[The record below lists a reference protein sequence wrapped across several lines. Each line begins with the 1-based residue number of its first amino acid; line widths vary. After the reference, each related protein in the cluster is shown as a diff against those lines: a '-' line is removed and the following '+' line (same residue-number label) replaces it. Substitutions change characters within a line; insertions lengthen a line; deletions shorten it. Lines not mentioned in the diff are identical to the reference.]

1 MANYLTELKD
11 DIREYIE
18 DNNGY
23 SIDLEEIGSGN
34 NWDSFEEELN
44 DTLWCED
51 SVTGNGSGSYY
62 FNRAEAQEQVLA
74 HMADVVEAYR
84 EFGCNIGDDLENED
98 YERMDVTARCYFLG
112 WAISD
117 IIEEL
122 KDAYEEE
129 HEDDEEEDED

>member
-23 SIDLEEIGSGN
+23 SIDLEEIGN
-34 NWDSFEEELN
+34 NDEWDTFAEELN

-51 SVTGNGSGSYY
+51 SVTGNASGSYY
-62 FNRAEAQEQVLA
+62 FNRAEAQEQVLS
-74 HMADVVEAYR
+74 HMADVIEAYR
-84 EFGCNIGDDLENED
+84 EFGGDIGDDLANEN
-98 YERMDVTARCYFLG
+98 YKKMDVTVRCYFLG
-112 WAISD
+112 GAISD

-122 KDAYEEE
+122 KDAYEED
-129 HEDDEEEDED
+129 HEE

>member
-23 SIDLEEIGSGN
+23 SIDLEEIGHN
-34 NWDSFEEELN
+34 DEWDSFEQELN

-62 FNRAEAQEQVLA
+62 FNRAEAQEQVLS
-74 HMADVVEAYR
+74 HMADVVEAYK
-84 EFGCNIGDDLENED
+84 EFSCDIGEDLMNED

-129 HEDDEEEDED
+129 HEDDEEQ

>member
-23 SIDLEEIGSGN
+23 SIDLGEIGHN
-34 NWDSFEEELN
+34 DEWDSFEQELN

-62 FNRAEAQEQVLA
+62 FNREEAKEQVLS
-74 HMADVVEAYR
+74 HMADVVEAYK
-84 EFGCNIGDDLENED
+84 EFSCDIGEDLMNED

-129 HEDDEEEDED
+129 HEDDEEQ